1 MPGPQA
7 TMGYSAND
15 MYYQNVAYCPTSAG
29 SADNAANCLANHTAY
44 SGLVSV
50 NETSNGTSEQYEDAV
65 SLYNREIIFTFN
77 LIIGVLALMY
87 YIYVNRDVLPTAES
101 LTLAVSSIAEK
112 AASAAKSGAKVPG

>member
-15 MYYQNVAYCPTSAG
+15 MYYQNVAYCPG
-29 SADNAANCLANHTAY
+29 SSSDNAGNCLENQTAY
-44 SGLVSV
+44 TGLVKV